1 MENSANNDL
10 EFSKQIAHNI
20 TAIKQLSLRC
30 LSNCSEM
37 ERSFYTQQI
46 KDIFLQILQ
55 PTLQFQQQNFAELS
69 SSENSK
75 KNSSKNSNKNSN
87 NNNNNKNFT
96 EQMAK
101 ILLDA
106 NFALKVILEET
117 VINYQN
123 ENYLENKKLILGQL
137 ESCIQSI
144 DFVDIDKQQC
154 QLVPVALPIL
164 SWSSYSLPKGNISN
178 SQCKKIGKVLREV
191 VASKENK
198 TIILTNYLFDKNEI
212 PDTYL
217 SAAQLTQSL
226 LNSYLLMRENS
237 AEKSKKLSKENSIFV
252 AEICRTEEIEFIDLD
267 NDKDDKDDEVD
278 EVDEE
283 GYIINYD
290 EKAVY
295 IEVDGEECGEVNN
308 RGDIS
313 EIKYLLAAFV
323 VPKNKPVFSWMN
335 VDKKTGLFLMRDDVY
350 DKWYKKIMPTM
361 KDIFMGCNFQTLL
374 PETLFKAMQISM
386 KISRRYGLEALLKYL
401 RSIIGIIPTQ
411 LSVIIGG
418 FYYFESNNNDADN
431 SDSNSDF
438 DNENDTEREILKEF
452 RLSFKVRGTN
462 QILCGYTWDL
472 LDNFSDYYN
481 VNNNFSYDIKEE
493 ESLSEIMEILKENNI
508 LDIHFVDNH
517 FEYCLCQN
525 CQQRLYINDN
535 NEVTHPK
542 LPDYLVFNKPN

>member
-1 MENSANNDL
+1 MENYAHTDL

-69 SSENSK
+69 SSEDSK

-87 NNNNNKNFT
+87 NNNNNNNNKIFT

-101 ILLDA
+101 ILFDA

-267 NDKDDKDDEVD
+267 NDKDDEVEIIKDRPFEFNRKVKK
-278 EVDEE
+278 ER
-283 GYIINYD
+283 
-290 EKAVY
+290 
-295 IEVDGEECGEVNN
+295 IE
-308 RGDIS
+308 
-313 EIKYLLAAFV
+313 
-323 VPKNKPVFSWMN
+323 
-335 VDKKTGLFLMRDDVY
+335 
-350 DKWYKKIMPTM
+350 
-361 KDIFMGCNFQTLL
+361 
-374 PETLFKAMQISM
+374 
-386 KISRRYGLEALLKYL
+386 
-401 RSIIGIIPTQ
+401 
-411 LSVIIGG
+411 
-418 FYYFESNNNDADN
+418 
-431 SDSNSDF
+431 
-438 DNENDTEREILKEF
+438 NENNKD
-452 RLSFKVRGTN
+452 
-462 QILCGYTWDL
+462 
-472 LDNFSDYYN
+472 FSLVKGEN
-481 VNNNFSYDIKEE
+481 
-493 ESLSEIMEILKENNI
+493 SEMIIIEKI
-508 LDIHFVDNH
+508 
-517 FEYCLCQN
+517 
-525 CQQRLYINDN
+525 
-535 NEVTHPK
+535 
-542 LPDYLVFNKPN
+542 